1 MNSLTITDVRVEPG
15 DSAFLIDDGMASIM
29 YDSGFAF
36 TGYRVVEKIKS
47 ILGDRKLDYIFLTH
61 SHYDHVLGA
70 MYALKLWPEAK
81 VVAGEYAAKIFAKP
95 SARAVMRELDSKFAK
110 TCNADEYE
118 DLVDELRVDIMVNDG
133 DVVRAGDLEFEVLS
147 LPGHTKCSIG
157 FYCAKE
163 KLLLGCESTGVYDGE
178 NVVPAYLVGY
188 QMSLNSIARVEKLS
202 IDNILVPHYGLLS
215 GEGAR
220 EYLKNARKSAVETA
234 EEIVSLLREGKPRKE
249 IFEFYKNKFYHG
261 NVKRMYPIDALKLNT
276 EIIIDL
282 LAKEFGIGGEEN
294 I

>member
-1 MNSLTITDVRVEPG
+1 MNNFKITDVRVEPG
-15 DSAFLIDDGMASIM
+15 DSAFLIDDGVTSIM
-29 YDSGFAF
+29 YDSGFGF
-36 TGYRVVEKIKS
+36 TGYGVADKIKN
-47 ILGDRKLDYIFLTH
+47 ILGDRSLDYIFLTH

-70 MYALKLWPEAK
+70 MYALKMWPEAK

-95 SARAVMRELDSKFAK
+95 SARTLMRELDNKFAK
-110 TCNADEYE
+110 TCNVSEYE
-118 DLVDELRVDIMVNDG
+118 DLADELKVDITVSDG
-133 DVVRAGDLEFEVLS
+133 DIVKTGDLEFEVLS

-163 KLLLGCESTGVYDGE
+163 KLLLGCESIGVFDGQ

-188 QMSLNSIARVEKLS
+188 QMSLDSIERVEKLL

-215 GEGAR
+215 DESAR
-220 EYLKNARKSAVETA
+220 KYLKNARKSAVETA
-234 EEIVSLLREGKPRKE
+234 EEIVSMLRAGRSREE

-276 EIIIDL
+276 GIIIDL
-282 LAKEFGIGGEEN
+282 LAEEFGI
-294 I
+294 